1 MPMVPGPPR
10 RHARRPRAD
19 STSTGRLRYRFGLFM
34 QRGTPMTTLVEVLH
48 GGNGVMQVV
57 LNRPDKLNALTVESV
72 SALVEAGESL
82 GRSPRVRAVVLR
94 GAGRAFCAGIDVTR
108 FEALRNDPRAQPG
121 RLGERTHGRSNL
133 FQRAATVWADLPVP
147 VIAALHGAT
156 FGGGLQIA
164 LGADIRL
171 AAPDTKL
178 AVMETKWG
186 LLPDMGGMVLARR
199 LLRGD
204 VLRELTYTARI
215 VEATEAV
222 AIGLVTRV
230 CDDPTAEALAL
241 AAAIATKSPRAI
253 RAAKRLLTMADECDA
268 ATVLQAES
276 DEQER
281 LLGSAEQIETV
292 RAHAE
297 RRSPHYPDPV

>member
-1 MPMVPGPPR
+1 M
-10 RHARRPRAD
+10 
-19 STSTGRLRYRFGLFM
+19 TS
-34 QRGTPMTTLVEVLH
+34 LVEVLNGA
-48 GGNGVMQVV
+48 GGVVQVV

-72 SALVEAGESL
+72 AALVEAGEAL
-82 GRSPRVRAVVLR
+82 ARAAQVRAVVLR

-108 FEALRNDPRAQPG
+108 FEALRTDPLAQPG

-133 FQRAATVWADLPVP
+133 FQRAATVWSDLPVP

-156 FGGGLQIA
+156 YGGGLQIA
-164 LGADIRL
+164 LGADLRL

-186 LLPDMGGMVLARR
+186 LVPDMGGMVLMRR

-204 VLRELTYTARI
+204 VMRELTYTAR
-215 VEATEAV
+215 VLDATEAA

-230 CDDPTAEALAL
+230 CDDPVTEALAL
-241 AAAIATKSPRAI
+241 AADIAAKSPRAI
-253 RAAKRLLTMADECDA
+253 RAAKRLLTLADDCDA
-268 ATVLQAES
+268 ATLLRAES
-276 DEQER
+276 DEQDL

-292 RAHAE
+292 RSNLE
-297 RRSPHYPDPV
+297 RRPPRYVDPD